1 MMDINKKKV
10 PTHVAIIMDGNGRWA
25 KERGLERVYGH
36 ANGVASVRKAIK
48 ASLNMGVK
56 VLTLYAF
63 SQENWNRPAA
73 EVEALMLLMV
83 SNMKEELPSFIEQGV
98 RFRYIGNRA
107 ALSDEVREEFDY
119 CERQTAHCERL
130 TLVIAVSYSAR
141 EELAMA
147 AQKIAR
153 RALEG
158 EICVEDI
165 DVKMMEENL
174 YAGDLPAVDLMI
186 RTSGEIRI
194 SNFLLWQV
202 AYAEFYF
209 TDLYWPDFDEKEYE
223 KAVEYYGGRERRFGK
238 TSEQIK
244 LENSINQE

>member
-1 MMDINKKKV
+1 MDINKKKI

-48 ASLNMGVK
+48 ASLDMGVK

-83 SNMKEELPSFIEQGV
+83 SNMKQELPSFIEQGV

-153 RALEG
+153 RAVEG
-158 EICVEDI
+158 EIRVEDI
-165 DVKMMEENL
+165 DIEMMEENL

-186 RTSGEIRI
+186 RTSGEIRV

-223 KAVEYYGGRERRFGK
+223 KAVEYYGSRERRFGK

>member
-1 MMDINKKKV
+1 MDINKKKI

-48 ASLNMGVK
+48 SSLDMGVK

-83 SNMKEELPSFIEQGV
+83 SNMKQELPSFIEQGV

-153 RALEG
+153 RAVEG
-158 EICVEDI
+158 EIRVEDI
-165 DVKMMEENL
+165 DVEMMEENL

-186 RTSGEIRI
+186 RTSGEIRV

-223 KAVEYYGGRERRFGK
+223 KAVEYYGSRERRFGK

>member
-1 MMDINKKKV
+1 
-10 PTHVAIIMDGNGRWA
+10 MDGNGRWA

-48 ASLNMGVK
+48 ASLDMGVK

-83 SNMKEELPSFIEQGV
+83 SNMKQELPSFIEQGV

-153 RALEG
+153 RAVEG
-158 EICVEDI
+158 EIRVEDI
-165 DVKMMEENL
+165 DVEMKKLNDKLKNETTKRGMENFSLLKAINDVANNRQLDERSQSVVNSGIEEMRK
-174 YAGDLPAVDLMI
+174 AGLSY
-186 RTSGEIRI
+186 SG
-194 SNFLLWQV
+194 
-202 AYAEFYF
+202 
-209 TDLYWPDFDEKEYE
+209 
-223 KAVEYYGGRERRFGK
+223 
-238 TSEQIK
+238 
-244 LENSINQE
+244 

>member
-1 MMDINKKKV
+1 MDINKKKI

-48 ASLNMGVK
+48 ASLDMGVK

-83 SNMKEELPSFIEQGV
+83 SNMKQELPSFIEQGV

-153 RALEG
+153 RAVEG
-158 EICVEDI
+158 EIRVEDI
-165 DVKMMEENL
+165 DIEMMEENL

-223 KAVEYYGGRERRFGK
+223 KAVEYYGSRERRFGK

>member
-1 MMDINKKKV
+1 MDINKKKI

-48 ASLNMGVK
+48 ASLDMGVK

-83 SNMKEELPSFIEQGV
+83 SNMKQELPSFIEQGV

-153 RALEG
+153 RAVEG
-158 EICVEDI
+158 EIRVEDI
-165 DVKMMEENL
+165 DVEMVQENL
-174 YAGDLPAVDLMI
+174 YAGDLPSVDLMI
-186 RTSGEIRI
+186 RTSGEIRV

-223 KAVEYYGGRERRFGK
+223 KAVKYYASRERRFGK

-244 LENSINQE
+244 QEKTLV

>member
-1 MMDINKKKV
+1 MDINKKKI

-48 ASLNMGVK
+48 ASLDMGVK

-83 SNMKEELPSFIEQGV
+83 SNMKQELPSFIEQGV

-153 RALEG
+153 RAVEG
-158 EICVEDI
+158 EIRVEDI
-165 DVKMMEENL
+165 DVEMMEENL

-238 TSEQIK
+238 TSEQIRI
-244 LENSINQE
+244 ENSINQE

>member
-1 MMDINKKKV
+1 MDINKKKI

-48 ASLNMGVK
+48 ASLDMGVK

-83 SNMKEELPSFIEQGV
+83 SNMKQELPSFIEQGV

-153 RALEG
+153 RAVEG
-158 EICVEDI
+158 EIRVEDI
-165 DVKMMEENL
+165 DIEMMEENL
-174 YAGDLPAVDLMI
+174 YAGDLPSVDLMI
-186 RTSGEIRI
+186 RTSGEIRV

-223 KAVEYYGGRERRFGK
+223 KAVEYYGSRERRFGK

>member
-1 MMDINKKKV
+1 MDINKKKI

-48 ASLNMGVK
+48 ASLDMGVK

-83 SNMKEELPSFIEQGV
+83 SNMKQELPSFIEQGV

-153 RALEG
+153 RAVEG
-158 EICVEDI
+158 EIRVEDI
-165 DVKMMEENL
+165 DVEMMEENL

-186 RTSGEIRI
+186 RTSGEIRV

-223 KAVEYYGGRERRFGK
+223 KAVEYYGSRERRFGK

>member
-1 MMDINKKKV
+1 MDINKKKI

-48 ASLNMGVK
+48 ASLDMGVK

-83 SNMKEELPSFIEQGV
+83 SNMKQELPSFIEQGV

-153 RALEG
+153 RAVDG
-158 EICVEDI
+158 EIRVEDI
-165 DVKMMEENL
+165 DVEMMEENL
-174 YAGDLPAVDLMI
+174 DAGDLPAVDLMI
-186 RTSGEIRI
+186 RTSGEIRV

-223 KAVEYYGGRERRFGK
+223 KAVEYYGSRERRFGK

>member
-1 MMDINKKKV
+1 MDINKKKI

-48 ASLNMGVK
+48 ASLDMGVK

-83 SNMKEELPSFIEQGV
+83 SNMKQELPSFIEQGV

-153 RALEG
+153 RAVEG

-165 DVKMMEENL
+165 DVEMVQENL

-223 KAVEYYGGRERRFGK
+223 KAVEYYGSRERRFGK

>member
-1 MMDINKKKV
+1 MDINKKKV
-10 PTHVAIIMDGNGRWA
+10 PAHVAIIMDGNGRWA

-48 ASLNMGVK
+48 ASLDMGVK

-83 SNMKEELPSFIEQGV
+83 SNMKQELPSFIEQGV

-153 RALEG
+153 RAVEG
-158 EICVEDI
+158 EIRVEDI
-165 DVKMMEENL
+165 DVDMMEENL

-223 KAVEYYGGRERRFGK
+223 KAVEYYGRRERRFGK

>member
-1 MMDINKKKV
+1 MDINKKKV

-48 ASLNMGVK
+48 ASLDMGVK

-153 RALEG
+153 RALAG

-223 KAVEYYGGRERRFGK
+223 KAVVYYGGRERRFGK

-244 LENSINQE
+244 LENSINQ

>member
-1 MMDINKKKV
+1 MDINKKKV

-48 ASLNMGVK
+48 ASLDMGVK

-153 RALEG
+153 RALAG

-223 KAVEYYGGRERRFGK
+223 KAVVYYGGRERRFGK

>member
-1 MMDINKKKV
+1 MDINKKKI

-48 ASLNMGVK
+48 ASLDMGVK

-83 SNMKEELPSFIEQGV
+83 SNMKQELPSFIEQGV

-153 RALEG
+153 RAVEG
-158 EICVEDI
+158 EIRVEDI
-165 DVKMMEENL
+165 DVEMMEENL

-186 RTSGEIRI
+186 RTSAEIRI

-223 KAVEYYGGRERRFGK
+223 KAVEYYGSRERRFGK

>member
-1 MMDINKKKV
+1 MDIDIKNI

-48 ASLNMGVK
+48 ASLDMGVK
-56 VLTLYAF
+56 YLTLYAF

-73 EVEALMLLMV
+73 EVEALMQLMV
-83 SNMKEELPSFIEQGV
+83 SNMKLELPSFLEQGV
-98 RFRYIGNRA
+98 RFRYIGNRE

-119 CERQTAHCERL
+119 CERETAHCDRM
-130 TLVIAVSYSAR
+130 TLVIAVSYSAQ
-141 EELAMA
+141 EELALA
-147 AQKIAR
+147 ARKIAR
-153 RALEG
+153 RAVRG
-158 EICVEDI
+158 EINVEDI
-165 DVKMMEENL
+165 DIKMMEGNL
-174 YAGDLPAVDLMI
+174 YTSDFPMVDLMI

-194 SNFLLWQV
+194 SNFLLWQI
-202 AYAEFYF
+202 AYAELYF

-223 KAVEYYGGRERRFGK
+223 KAVKYYASRERRFGK

-244 LENSINQE
+244 QEKTLV

>member
-1 MMDINKKKV
+1 MDINKKKI

-48 ASLNMGVK
+48 ASLDMGVK

-83 SNMKEELPSFIEQGV
+83 SNMKQELPSFIEQGV

-153 RALEG
+153 RAVEG
-158 EICVEDI
+158 EIRVEDI
-165 DVKMMEENL
+165 DVEMMEENL
-174 YAGDLPAVDLMI
+174 YAGDLPSVDLMI

-223 KAVEYYGGRERRFGK
+223 KAVEYYGSRERRFGK

>member
-1 MMDINKKKV
+1 MDINKKKI

-48 ASLNMGVK
+48 SSLDMGVK

-83 SNMKEELPSFIEQGV
+83 SNMKQELPSFIEQGV

-153 RALEG
+153 RAVEG

-165 DVKMMEENL
+165 DVEMMEENL

-186 RTSGEIRI
+186 RTSGEIRV

-223 KAVEYYGGRERRFGK
+223 KAVEYYGSRERRFGK

>member
-1 MMDINKKKV
+1 MDINKKKI

-48 ASLNMGVK
+48 ASLDMGVK

-83 SNMKEELPSFIEQGV
+83 SNMKQELPSFIEQGV

-153 RALEG
+153 RAVEG
-158 EICVEDI
+158 EIRVEDI
-165 DVKMMEENL
+165 DVEMMEENL

-223 KAVEYYGGRERRFGK
+223 KAVEYYGSRERRFGK

>member
-1 MMDINKKKV
+1 
-10 PTHVAIIMDGNGRWA
+10 
-25 KERGLERVYGH
+25 
-36 ANGVASVRKAIK
+36 
-48 ASLNMGVK
+48 MGVK

-83 SNMKEELPSFIEQGV
+83 SNMKQELPSFIEQGV

-153 RALEG
+153 RAVAG
-158 EICVEDI
+158 EIRVEDI
-165 DVKMMEENL
+165 DIEMMEENL
-174 YAGDLPAVDLMI
+174 YAGDLPSVDLMI

-223 KAVEYYGGRERRFGK
+223 KAVEYYGSRERRFGK

>member
-1 MMDINKKKV
+1 MDINKKKI

-48 ASLNMGVK
+48 ASLDMGVK

-83 SNMKEELPSFIEQGV
+83 SNMKQELPSFIEQGV

-153 RALEG
+153 RAVEG
-158 EICVEDI
+158 EIRVEDI
-165 DVKMMEENL
+165 DVEMMQENL

-186 RTSGEIRI
+186 RTSGEIRV

-223 KAVEYYGGRERRFGK
+223 KAVEYYGSRERRFGK

>member
-1 MMDINKKKV
+1 MDINKKKV

-48 ASLNMGVK
+48 ASLDMGVK

-153 RALEG
+153 RALAG